1 MPEGK
6 IRKPQVIGSSPI
18 VGSTYL
24 AENPHY
30 IARVERLFLAS
41 ANDFAR
47 PLSWVVVFL
56 LFARAFPRRVM
67 EPVLLGCY

>member
-24 AENPHY
+24 AESVPFQSG
-30 IARVERLFLAS
+30 L
-41 ANDFAR
+41 
-47 PLSWVVVFL
+47 
-56 LFARAFPRRVM
+56 
-67 EPVLLGCY
+67 